1 MSLTEIIELLIGVLM
16 VFMAIMTL
24 VTKKIFTSIIGLSM
38 LSLLAVIAFVL
49 MRSPDVAITEAV
61 IGSGLVTA
69 LFVFTL
75 FAGKGEG
82 KEQ

>member
-1 MSLTEIIELLIGVLM
+1 MKLTEIIEIVIGVLM
-16 VFMAIMTL
+16 VLFAIMTL
-24 VTKKIFTSIIGLSM
+24 LTKKIFTAIIGLSM
-38 LSLLAVIAFVL
+38 LSLLAVVAFVL

-82 KEQ
+82 EEQ